1 MQYTTV
7 LFDLDGT
14 LTKSEEGIT
23 KTAIY
28 AAEKMGFTGF
38 TQEQFKVFIGPPLYD
53 SFRKVVGMTEEQANQ
68 AIDHYH
74 ERFERVGWAE
84 NEVYAGIPSLLRS
97 LKKNGARVAIVTA
110 GFRRAHRSKIRPC
123 AVSGR
128 CDRAGDE
135 QQGFQQG
142 GACPPGRGGLRRPR
156 RDGRRPLL

>member
-1 MQYTTV
+1 MQYTPV

-53 SFRKVVGMTEEQANQ
+53 SFRKVVGMSEEQANQ

-74 ERFERVGWAE
+74 ERCERVGWAE
-84 NEVYAGIPSLLRS
+84 NEL
-97 LKKNGARVAIVTA
+97 
-110 GFRRAHRSKIRPC
+110 
-123 AVSGR
+123 
-128 CDRAGDE
+128 
-135 QQGFQQG
+135 
-142 GACPPGRGGLRRPR
+142 
-156 RDGRRPLL
+156 

>member
-23 KTAIY
+23 RTAIY

-97 LKKNGARVAIVTA
+97 LWQLSPRSRRFSPSASLKNSA
-110 GFRRAHRSKIRPC
+110 
-123 AVSGR
+123 
-128 CDRAGDE
+128 
-135 QQGFQQG
+135 
-142 GACPPGRGGLRRPR
+142 LRRIWTM
-156 RDGRRPLL
+156 